1 VSGDD
6 GAAGRESTEGTAPAT
21 SIRAE
26 DGSRAVRAGEE
37 LDVAAV
43 DRWIKERLP
52 DLRGF
57 PEVKQFSGGAS
68 NWTYLLRYGGSGV
81 EADATATELVLRRPP
96 AGTKAKSA
104 HDMGRE
110 YRIQARLAPVY
121 PYVPAMVGLC
131 EDESLLGAPFYVMHR
146 IAGPIPRRTLPDG
159 YDWTPQRTRALCENV
174 VDRLIELHRVDV
186 DAARLAPLGKG
197 PGYPRR
203 QIEGWSQRYEKA
215 RTWNVPSFRRVRG
228 WLADRCP
235 VDAGYCLIH
244 NDYRLDNVVLAPHDP
259 SRVVGVLDWEM
270 ATVGDPLKE
279 LGAALAYW
287 VQADDDWIARKMRRQ
302 PTHLPGML
310 RREEVVARY
319 LDATGLHAAD
329 WPFYEV
335 YGLFRVAV
343 IAQQIYYRYHHRQT
357 RNPAFR
363 SFWVWVRYFHWRCL
377 RVMADRG
384 VTRIH

>member
-1 VSGDD
+1 MSAD
-6 GAAGRESTEGTAPAT
+6 GERDRAG
-21 SIRAE
+21 
-26 DGSRAVRAGEE
+26 AVRAGEE

-52 DLRGF
+52 ELRGLDGL
-57 PEVKQFSGGAS
+57 PEVRQFAGGAS
-68 NWTYLLRYGGSGV
+68 NWTYLLRYSEGV
-81 EADATATELVLRRPP
+81 ELVLRRPP

-104 HDMGRE
+104 HDMSRE
-110 YRIQARLAPVY
+110 YRIQAKLAPVY

-131 EDESLLGAPFYVMHR
+131 EDESVLGAPFYVMHR

-159 YDWTPQRTRALCENV
+159 YDWPPERTRALCENV

-186 DAARLAPLGKG
+186 DAAGLAPLGKG

-235 VDAGYCLIH
+235 VDAGHCLIH
-244 NDYRLDNVVLAPHDP
+244 NDYRLDNVVLDP
-259 SRVVGVLDWEM
+259 NEPTRVVGVLDWEM
-270 ATVGDPLKE
+270 ATVGDPLMD

-310 RREEVVARY
+310 RREEVVERY

-363 SFWVWVRYFHWRCL
+363 TFWLWVRYFHWRCR
-377 RVMADRG
+377 RVMASARS
-384 VTRIH
+384 